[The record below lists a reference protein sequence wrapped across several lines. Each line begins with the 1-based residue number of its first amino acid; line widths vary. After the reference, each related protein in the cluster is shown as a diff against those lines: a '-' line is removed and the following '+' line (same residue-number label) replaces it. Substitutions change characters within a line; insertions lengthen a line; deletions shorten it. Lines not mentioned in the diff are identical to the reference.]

1 MEWFAI
7 VDNSTKN
14 NISYYAI
21 DIQSGIT
28 YFTPSGSS
36 TPIPFNNIIT
46 TLVTYMQNMLYN
58 TSFNQNIGAW
68 DVSKVTSMTYMFNNA
83 SAFNQNKVSLWAFI
97 LLYYFSK
104 FFPNLVNLMCS

>member
-14 NISYYAI
+14 NISYYAS

-46 TLVTYMQNMLYN
+46 TLVTYM
-58 TSFNQNIGAW
+58 
-68 DVSKVTSMTYMFNNA
+68 
-83 SAFNQNKVSLWAFI
+83 
-97 LLYYFSK
+97 
-104 FFPNLVNLMCS
+104 